1 MKELDDRLKDNA
13 TEAEITA
20 AVEALC
26 NYLPGSLKAQVL
38 CFTILDLGVYPM
50 GSIVIALVH
59 PLFIPSISLLVRL

>member
-38 CFTILDLGVYPM
+38 CFTILDPGFTQWSP
-50 GSIVIALVH
+50 
-59 PLFIPSISLLVRL
+59 